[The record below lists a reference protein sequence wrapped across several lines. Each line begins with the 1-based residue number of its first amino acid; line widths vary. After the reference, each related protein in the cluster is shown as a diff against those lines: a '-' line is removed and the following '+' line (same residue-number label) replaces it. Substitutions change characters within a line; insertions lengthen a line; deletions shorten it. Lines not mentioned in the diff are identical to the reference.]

1 MENTNMLLSFEST
14 LLYKDQTAKGIEK
27 FILDWL
33 NKVINDDSE
42 FQKISSSKA
51 VEKDKNRIKE
61 VQSKKSE
68 LLGNKKATEHKLN
81 NIMNI
86 IESNSGSRR
95 SSGSFLNAAVSSG
108 CGIREYP
115 HLHCDH

>member
-1 MENTNMLLSFEST
+1 MRVCVLYSFTIRTAFWVCFLDVKFTSGLSI
-14 LLYKDQTAKGIEK
+14 KK

-33 NKVINDDSE
+33 NKVTNDDSD

-51 VEKDKNRIKE
+51 VEKDEKRIKE

-86 IESNSGSRR
+86 IESNSAPKS
-95 SSGSFLNAAVSSG
+95 L
-108 CGIREYP
+108 
-115 HLHCDH
+115 LK

>member
-1 MENTNMLLSFEST
+1 MLNLFILKEQPTIRLIIFRVQSPFLIIKIGISGF
-14 LLYKDQTAKGIEK
+14 KGGQVTAKGIEK

-33 NKVINDDSE
+33 NKVTNDDSE

-51 VEKDKNRIKE
+51 VEKDKKRIKE

-86 IESNSGSRR
+86 IESNSAPKS
-95 SSGSFLNAAVSSG
+95 L
-108 CGIREYP
+108 
-115 HLHCDH
+115 LK